1 MVESGGATG
10 PYVGHVDLK
19 LSRPSWLVLLAPAA
33 GAAYIVL
40 WWIAEAGRLGNAPLG
55 PVAAVVPL
63 IAFGLAIAI
72 SQRWPAVA
80 LGLIGAVLVVQL
92 LVESARFGSTS
103 WPAYLPLL
111 YALFNI
117 SAFGSL
123 IVHWVSLPVSGLYA
137 VIVTLL
143 LTLRSFGAAEWPVL
157 YSPQAAR
164 DYQNGGEFEVVGMFA
179 AACVIAVGLAV
190 GAWCAGLALRMV
202 TKVYTARRHAQAL
215 ERDLAVVEDELV
227 ALSERERLAQEVHD
241 VMAHSLAV
249 IAAQADGTR
258 MTDDSLT
265 TSTRNALGTIADTA
279 RDGLTELRQLLDS
292 SPLLGEAE
300 RPKLTDLQALL
311 DRVRGAGIECQYA
324 EHGES
329 KPLSPIQQLSV
340 FRIVQEALTNAV
352 RHADAGGST
361 TVTLDWRGP
370 GLALLIATPASATG
384 ATRPG
389 RGIRGMQ
396 ERAQIAGGWLT
407 AAADEGDAFI
417 VNAFIPVDDPT
428 TLAIEAVA

>member
-1 MVESGGATG
+1 M
-10 PYVGHVDLK
+10 DLK
-19 LSRPSWLVLLAPAA
+19 LFRPSWLVLLAPAA

-55 PVAAVVPL
+55 PIVAVVPF

-92 LVESARFGSTS
+92 LVESARFGNTS

-117 SAFGSL
+117 SAFGSYV
-123 IVHWVSLPVSGLYA
+123 VHWISLPASGLYA

-215 ERDLAVVEDELV
+215 ERDLAAVEDELV
-227 ALSERERLAQEVHD
+227 ALSEREQLAQEVHD

-258 MTDDSLT
+258 MTDDSLAAG
-265 TSTRNALGTIADTA
+265 TRNALSTIADTA

-311 DRVRGAGIECQYA
+311 DRVRGAGLDCVYA

-352 RHADAGGST
+352 RHADTDGST

-407 AAADEGDAFI
+407 AAVDEGDAFI
-417 VNAFIPVDDPT
+417 VNAFIPVDEPT
-428 TLAIEAVA
+428 RLAIEAIA

>member
-1 MVESGGATG
+1 M
-10 PYVGHVDLK
+10 
-19 LSRPSWLVLLAPAA
+19 
-33 GAAYIVL
+33 AYIVL

-55 PVAAVVPL
+55 PIVTVLPF

-80 LGLIGAVLVVQL
+80 LGLIGAVLVLQL

-111 YALFNI
+111 YAMFNI
-117 SAFGSL
+117 SAFGSV
-123 IVHWVSLPVSGLYA
+123 IVHWVSLPVAVVYA
-137 VIVTLL
+137 VTVTLL

-157 YSPQAAR
+157 YSPQSAR
-164 DYQNGGEFEVVGMFA
+164 DYQLGGEFEVVGMFA
-179 AACVIAVGLAV
+179 AVCVIAVGLAV
-190 GAWCAGLALRMV
+190 GAWCAGLAMRMARQAIAV
-202 TKVYTARRHAQAL
+202 RRHAQAL
-215 ERDLAVVEDELV
+215 ERDLAVVEVELV
-227 ALSERERLAQEVHD
+227 ALSEREQLAQEVHD

-258 MTDDSLT
+258 MTDDSLS
-265 TSTRNALGTIADTA
+265 TSSRNALSTIADTA

-292 SPLLGEAE
+292 GPVLGEAE
-300 RPKLTDLQALL
+300 RPKITDLQALL
-311 DRVRGAGIECQYA
+311 DRVRAAGIACVHA
-324 EHGES
+324 EFGES

-352 RHADAGGST
+352 RHADTDGST

-370 GLALLIATPASATG
+370 GLALMIATPASMTG

-407 AAADEGDAFI
+407 ASVDEGDAFI
-417 VNAFIPVDDPT
+417 VNAFIPVDEPARPT
-428 TLAIEAVA
+428 RPEIEAAV